1 MMENRRGW
9 RLTER
14 ANGGGEVGHEQG
26 VLADRWMAPGRPE
39 TGGRGRRARCAR
51 GRPNRGGER
60 LTGGSRPQ
68 CRAAA
73 LTDRRAP
80 TGGGRGREE
89 REARGAHG
97 PARERRR
104 WVEPR

>member
-1 MMENRRGW
+1 VAVRWGTSRGSLPIGGW
-9 RLTER
+9 HPAGPKPAGVGDVRGARAAGRTE
-14 ANGGGEVGHEQG
+14 
-26 VLADRWMAPGRPE
+26 
-39 TGGRGRRARCAR
+39 
-51 GRPNRGGER
+51 GGER

-80 TGGGRGREE
+80 AGGGRGREE

>member
-51 GRPNRGGER
+51 GRPNRGGGEADWWVAA
-60 LTGGSRPQ
+60 TVPGSG
-68 CRAAA
+68 
-73 LTDRRAP
+73 TD
-80 TGGGRGREE
+80 
-89 REARGAHG
+89 
-97 PARERRR
+97 
-104 WVEPR
+104 